1 AAKEYIKQELLFHY
15 IVDKEDLGLS
25 RKERTKGYEER
36 VQAMLDYYNAQY
48 GTAGTANELTE
59 EDLAA
64 SGYTKDV
71 ILSQMLYE
79 KVCNAIY
86 EEIKDLVIEK

>member
-1 AAKEYIKQELLFHY
+1 MAKYIKQEMLYYY
-15 IVDKEDLGLS
+15 ILDEENLKLT

-36 VQAMLDYYNAQY
+36 VKQMLDYYNAQY

-64 SGYTKDV
+64 AGYTKDV

-79 KVCNAIY
+79 KVCNEIY
-86 EEIKDLVIEK
+86 EEIKDLVIQK